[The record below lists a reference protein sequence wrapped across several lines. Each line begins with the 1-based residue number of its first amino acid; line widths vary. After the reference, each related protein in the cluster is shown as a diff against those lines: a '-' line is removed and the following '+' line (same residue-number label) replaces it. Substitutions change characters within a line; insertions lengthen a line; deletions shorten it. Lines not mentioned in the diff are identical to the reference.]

1 MNTRNPVRPLALGAA
16 LASLSLVAGA
26 AHSGTGQPDDAENA
40 DVQQVLPEEPL
51 EVGDQAPNFKLR
63 NAAGD
68 WVELDSTL
76 QRGPVV
82 LTFYRGVWCPYC
94 NNELK
99 SLEGVLPQIHELGAT
114 VLALSP
120 ETREHVQDNLKK
132 NKLSFELLSDDDNRI
147 ARLYGLAF
155 TLDERTVDRYEG
167 YGIDV
172 ATHNGT
178 GKHELPIP
186 ATYVIDT
193 DRTIRFAFT
202 DENYKKRA
210 KPKDILKALES
221 INAGDAGEDE

>member
-1 MNTRNPVRPLALGAA
+1 MNRRNLSPSLALAGA
-16 LASLSLVAGA
+16 LTSLTLLAGA
-26 AHSGTGQPDDAENA
+26 AQPESRPPSGAAQA
-40 DVQQVLPEEPL
+40 DVEQILPEEPL
-51 EVGDQAPNFKLR
+51 EVGAQAPNFKLR
-63 NAAGD
+63 NAGGD
-68 WVELDSTL
+68 WVDLESTL

-94 NNELK
+94 NNELQ
-99 SLEGVLPQIHELGAT
+99 SLERVLPQIHELGAT

-120 ETREHVQDNLKK
+120 ETREHVQENLEK
-132 NKLSFELLSDDDNRI
+132 NKLSFELLSDDDNRT
-147 ARLYGLAF
+147 AKRYGLAF

-186 ATYVIDT
+186 ATYVIDSNGV
-193 DRTIRFAFT
+193 IRFAFV

-210 KPKDILKALES
+210 KPKDILKALEA
-221 INAGDAGEDE
+221 INAEQDADD

>member
-1 MNTRNPVRPLALGAA
+1 MSTRTLTPPVAVASA
-16 LASLSLVAGA
+16 LATLTLLAGA
-26 AHSGTGQPDDAENA
+26 AQPESRPPADASQVE
-40 DVQQVLPEEPL
+40 VQQVLPEEPL

-63 NAAGD
+63 NAGGD
-68 WVELDSTL
+68 WVDLRSTL

-94 NNELK
+94 NSELQ
-99 SLEGVLPQIHELGAT
+99 SLERVLPQIRELGAT

-120 ETREHVQDNLKK
+120 ETREHVQENLEK
-132 NKLSFELLSDDDNRI
+132 NKLSFELLSDEDNHI
-147 ARLYGLAF
+147 AKRYGLAF
-155 TLDERTVDRYEG
+155 TLDERTVERYEG

-193 DRTIRFAFT
+193 NGVIRFAFV

-210 KPKDILKALES
+210 KPNDILDAIEA
-221 INAGDAGEDE
+221 INAEHAADE